1 MTKAWTAQAWDT
13 LGEWIGEKRRLQRV
27 WMLLKSIERDGFNQ
41 GYGKP
46 EPLKWDLSG
55 YWSRRI
61 DDDNRL
67 VYKVEDDVIKIAQC
81 GTHYGDK

>member
-1 MTKAWTAQAWDT
+1 MIKAWSEQAWESFGT
-13 LGEWIGEKRRLQRV
+13 WHSERRKLQRV
-27 WMLLKSIERDGFNQ
+27 WMLLKSIERDGINQ

-46 EPLKWDLSG
+46 ESLRGDLSG

-61 DDDNRL
+61 DDADRL
-67 VYKVEDDVIKIAQC
+67 VYSVEGNMIKIMQC